1 MVMLNSYKRQ
11 CNWAEAGCGQR
22 QKHSFR
28 RSASLPPQHA
38 QHRRALG
45 TPVLRAGLRRKE
57 GRSLFRYPALTSQ
70 RVRKRPRWLDPFAS
84 LRAGCTGLLYS
95 ALPGWLTGTRSSL
108 HVPWSFWSR
117 NYPYRGWLTL
127 VQG

>member
-28 RSASLPPQHA
+28 RSASL
-38 QHRRALG
+38 
-45 TPVLRAGLRRKE
+45 RAGLRRKE

-70 RVRKRPRWLDPFAS
+70 RVRKRPRWLDVLGYSIPPC
-84 LRAGCTGLLYS
+84 RAGW
-95 ALPGWLTGTRSSL
+95 PGPAAACMSL
-108 HVPWSFWSR
+108 GVSGRATIPLGD
-117 NYPYRGWLTL
+117 GWR
-127 VQG
+127 